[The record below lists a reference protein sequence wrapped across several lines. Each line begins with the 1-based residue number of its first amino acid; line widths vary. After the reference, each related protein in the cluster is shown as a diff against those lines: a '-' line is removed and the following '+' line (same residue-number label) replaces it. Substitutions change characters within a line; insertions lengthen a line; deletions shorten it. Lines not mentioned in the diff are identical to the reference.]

1 MHGLDEADRLKDMK
15 KYAVKVFEECVKAV
29 SPRTIVRN
37 AVRFDSKNLYVDG
50 AAYRVPGDV
59 YAIGFGKAVLDMAL
73 EVESALGDRLKEAVV
88 SVPIGTRRP
97 PPPSRVCALEAARN
111 NVPDR
116 RSVANTERMVAGTAS
131 RLAAGDLLVV
141 LVSGGGSALLCSPT
155 VPLADK
161 VLATRLLS
169 AAGASIEQLNAVRK
183 ALSRVKG
190 GRLIGWVR
198 PECPVVSLVLSDVV
212 GDPLTAIASGPTVPN
227 DDPDGLPLEIVDR
240 FGLRDAMPAT
250 VVEALLGNE
259 SFAGRGARFDRVHNH
274 VIGNNAVALG
284 AGVRYAGRD
293 FKAVLLTDRLCGD
306 VALVS
311 AFYADLVEYV
321 CDLYAD
327 GAAADDAERKRRL
340 KTASSSIVGG
350 GGGVDVENLARSV
363 VEASSEGRGLCVLS
377 GGEPTVV
384 VRGAGLGGRN
394 QELALRVA
402 VDSARRRPDGRFDV
416 LFFSG
421 GTDGIDGPTDACGAF
436 GYPSLVDAALSRGMD
451 PSRFVDDNDSY
462 GFYSSLGGDGGD
474 LLKIGHTGT
483 NVMDVHVL
491 IVKPKQ
497 R

>member
-1 MHGLDEADRLKDMK
+1 MSGLDEEDRSKDMK
-15 KYAVKVFEECVKAV
+15 KYAVKVFQECVRAV

-37 AVRFDSKNLYVDG
+37 AVRFDSSNLYVNG

-88 SVPIGTRRP
+88 SVPVGTRRP
-97 PPPSRVCALEAARN
+97 PPPSSRVCVLEAARN
-111 NVPDR
+111 NAPDE

-155 VPLADK
+155 VPLPDK

-198 PECPVVSLVLSDVV
+198 PDCPVVALVLSDVV

-259 SFAGRGARFDRVHNH
+259 SFAGGGALFDRVHNH
-274 VIGNNAVALG
+274 VIGNNAVALA

-293 FKAVLLTDRLCGD
+293 FKSGTADRPTLRRRRAGVRLLCG
-306 VALVS
+306 
-311 AFYADLVEYV
+311 
-321 CDLYAD
+321 
-327 GAAADDAERKRRL
+327 
-340 KTASSSIVGG
+340 
-350 GGGVDVENLARSV
+350 
-363 VEASSEGRGLCVLS
+363 
-377 GGEPTVV
+377 
-384 VRGAGLGGRN
+384 
-394 QELALRVA
+394 
-402 VDSARRRPDGRFDV
+402 
-416 LFFSG
+416 
-421 GTDGIDGPTDACGAF
+421 
-436 GYPSLVDAALSRGMD
+436 SRGVRV
-451 PSRFVDDNDSY
+451 PLVR
-462 GFYSSLGGDGGD
+462 
-474 LLKIGHTGT
+474 
-483 NVMDVHVL
+483 
-491 IVKPKQ
+491 
-497 R
+497 

>member
-1 MHGLDEADRLKDMK
+1 MADMK
-15 KYAVKVFEECVKAV
+15 NHAVKVFQECVKAV

-50 AAYRVPGDV
+50 AAYSVPGDV

-73 EVESALGDRLKEAVV
+73 EVKSALGDRLKEAVV

-97 PPPSRVCALEAARN
+97 PSSSGVCVLEAARN
-111 NVPDR
+111 NAPDTE
-116 RSVANTERMVAGTAS
+116 SVANTERMVAGTAS
-131 RLAAGDLLVV
+131 RLAAGDVLVV

-161 VLATRLLS
+161 ILATRLLS

-259 SFAGRGARFDRVHNH
+259 SFSGGGARFDRVHNH
-274 VIGNNAVALG
+274 VIGNNAMALG

-311 AFYADLVEYV
+311 AFYSDLVEYV
-321 CDLYAD
+321 CDVYAD

-340 KTASSSIVGG
+340 KAASSSIVGG
-350 GGGVDVENLARSV
+350 DVDVENLARSA

-402 VDSARRRPDGRFDV
+402 VDLARRPDGRFDV

-421 GTDGIDGPTDACGAF
+421 GTDGIDGPTNACGAF
-436 GYPSLVDAALSRGMD
+436 GYPSLVDAALSQGLD
-451 PSRFVDDNDSY
+451 PSWFVDDNNSY
-462 GFYSSLGGDGGD
+462 GFYSLLGGGD

-491 IVKPKQ
+491 IVKPK
-497 R
+497 RR